1 MSTLDITKN
10 TYYINSIHKCK
21 MIMQSEIPCATFI
34 FFWLILVITVP
45 HLPENEQKYVALSIF
60 GIYMFLMCC
69 LLVVLAY
76 NVYYG
81 TMPTFISGVPEA
93 KVIQDHI
100 IVLNPDKISVAIECG
115 ASKDNES

>member
-1 MSTLDITKN
+1 
-10 TYYINSIHKCK
+10 

-45 HLPENEQKYVALSIF
+45 HLPENEQKYVPLSIF

-69 LLVVLAY
+69 LSMVLAY
-76 NVYYG
+76 NVYYC
-81 TMPTFISGVPEA
+81 TMPTLISGVPEA
-93 KVIQDHI
+93 KNIHNHI

>member
-1 MSTLDITKN
+1 
-10 TYYINSIHKCK
+10 

-34 FFWLILVITVP
+34 LFWLILVITVP

-60 GIYMFLMCC
+60 GIYMVLMCC
-69 LLVVLAY
+69 MLVVLAY

-81 TMPTFISGVPEA
+81 TMPTFISPA
-93 KVIQDHI
+93 PKPKRDHI
-100 IVLNPDKISVAIECG
+100 IVLNPDKITVATECG